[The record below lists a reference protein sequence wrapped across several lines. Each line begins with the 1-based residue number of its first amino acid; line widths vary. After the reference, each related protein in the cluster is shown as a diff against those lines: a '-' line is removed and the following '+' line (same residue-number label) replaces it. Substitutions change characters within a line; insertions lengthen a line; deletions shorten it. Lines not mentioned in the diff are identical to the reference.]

1 MPCSGYLQGGLI
13 SNKGGLGLFRI
24 SQKDTLFHLLCQPSA
39 LWSNLT
45 MRPPFFHLQKR
56 PSSPLQFGQEENISG
71 HTQLKGELTDLLGKL
86 PVSSLFLQAE

>member
-24 SQKDTLFHLLCQPSA
+24 SQRTHFFIFYVNQVLFGVISQCVPPS
-39 LWSNLT
+39 ST
-45 MRPPFFHLQKR
+45 LQKR

-71 HTQLKGELTDLLGKL
+71 HTQLKGELTDLLRKL